1 VASESEQS
9 GKTPGTDLRE
19 GVRSLPVLHALGAS
33 RPADARLR
41 DLLASADLTDPGLH
55 AEALGL
61 LRANSAMA
69 EARADLRHWAAV
81 AREQVV
87 GLPDV
92 PARAAF
98 EGLCEYVV
106 ERTG

>member
-1 VASESEQS
+1 
-9 GKTPGTDLRE
+9 
-19 GVRSLPVLHALGAS
+19 VLHALGSS
-33 RPADARLR
+33 RPGDVRLR

-61 LRANSAMA
+61 LRAHPAMQ
-69 EARADLRHWAAV
+69 EAQADLRRWAAV
-81 AREQVV
+81 AREQIA

-92 PARAAF
+92 PARGAF
-98 EGLCEYVV
+98 EGLCDYVV